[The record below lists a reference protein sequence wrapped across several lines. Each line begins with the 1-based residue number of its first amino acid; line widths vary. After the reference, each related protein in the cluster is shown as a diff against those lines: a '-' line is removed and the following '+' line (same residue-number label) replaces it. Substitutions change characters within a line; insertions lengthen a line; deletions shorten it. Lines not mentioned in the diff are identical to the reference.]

1 MFVIDQSFI
10 LDQAI
15 NINLFESRVVNKLYN
30 FQILGMLKT
39 SFFRPNYENLLS
51 IISKSSSEIIYVMQV
66 EAPGKTT
73 CAYLIKMTVALLGS
87 ISYPRDQQR

>member
-30 FQILGMLKT
+30 FQILGMLKD
-39 SFFRPNYENLLS
+39 FFF
-51 IISKSSSEIIYVMQV
+51 
-66 EAPGKTT
+66 
-73 CAYLIKMTVALLGS
+73 
-87 ISYPRDQQR
+87 

>member
-30 FQILGMLKT
+30 FQILGML
-39 SFFRPNYENLLS
+39 RLLFLDRIMKIFYQLFPS
-51 IISKSSSEIIYVMQV
+51 QV
-66 EAPGKTT
+66 VK
-73 CAYLIKMTVALLGS
+73 LFM
-87 ISYPRDQQR
+87 